1 MDPISGTIRYG
12 FGIRELVSGLDV
24 VTLSMGLFGL
34 SEILVGMEN
43 LSVAGKATAIN
54 SSKLLPEEVRP
65 TVMSIIRGSF
75 LGFFMGLI
83 PGTSSAVP
91 ALISYSMEK
100 NLSKHPEKFGTG
112 VPEGVAGPETAN
124 NSYVGGAMIPLFTL
138 GIPCSPTIAILMGA
152 FMMHGM
158 TPGPTLFITNP
169 DVIWGTIA
177 SMFVGNIILLILN
190 LPLAGMWAK
199 LADVPSKLLYPVV
212 LIVAMMGAYTV
223 DNSVFGI
230 VVMLISGVIGYAL
243 KKLDIPLA
251 PTILVFVLADMMEQN
266 LLQSLKINSGIGGLF
281 KSTTALVLLI
291 ASVVVITFSLIAEL
305 KNKKSAL
312 LTHDE

>member
-1 MDPISGTIRYG
+1 M
-12 FGIRELVSGLDV
+12 
-24 VTLSMGLFGL
+24 
-34 SEILVGMEN
+34 
-43 LSVAGKATAIN
+43 A
-54 SSKLLPEEVRP
+54 
-65 TVMSIIRGSF
+65 IIRGSF

-100 NLSKHPEKFGTG
+100 NLSKHPEKFGQG

-177 SMFVGNIILLILN
+177 SMFVGNVILLILN
-190 LPLAGMWAK
+190 MPLAGAWAK
-199 LADVPSKLLYPVV
+199 LASIPNKLLYPIV

-223 DNSVFGI
+223 DNNVFGI
-230 VVMLISGVIGYAL
+230 VVMLVSGVIGYVL
-243 KKLDIPLA
+243 KKVDIPLA
-251 PTILVFVLADMMEQN
+251 PTILVFVLADMIEQN
-266 LLQSLKINSGIGGLF
+266 LLQSIRINNGMGGLVQ
-281 KSTTALVLLI
+281 SPIALGLLI
-291 ASVVVITFSLIAEL
+291 AAVLVITVSLVAEFR
-305 KNKKSAL
+305 NKKSEL